1 VNRRPAPPAGPECPH
16 AVSLKTAAGR
26 APVEPPTM
34 ALAVLSLVNGVIV
47 ASVIDPD
54 GPYHREVAA
63 QLLALLLAADG
74 SMDR

>member
-1 VNRRPAPPAGPECPH
+1 MAP
-16 AVSLKTAAGR
+16 
-26 APVEPPTM
+26 
-34 ALAVLSLVNGVIV
+34 AVLSLVNGVIV

-74 SMDR
+74 SMER